1 MGSGSLKWTLA
12 TPAWTSSQRGRVS
25 ALCPSVWASASR
37 SMTLL
42 RMVVELATFRTP
54 YAGEIFAAAVQAH
67 TASMAFALD
76 SGAAGFASYYG
87 PLSRSP

>member
-1 MGSGSLKWTLA
+1 
-12 TPAWTSSQRGRVS
+12 
-25 ALCPSVWASASR
+25 
-37 SMTLL
+37 MTLL
-42 RMVVELATFRTP
+42 RMVVEPATFRTP

-76 SGAAGFASYYG
+76 SGGSASSLPQRGTSNDAAGFASYYG